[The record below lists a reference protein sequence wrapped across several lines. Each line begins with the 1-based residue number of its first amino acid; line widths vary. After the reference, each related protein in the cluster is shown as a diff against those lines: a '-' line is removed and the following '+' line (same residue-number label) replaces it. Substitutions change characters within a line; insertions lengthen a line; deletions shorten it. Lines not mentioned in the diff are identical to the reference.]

1 MPRLLKL
8 LHILGLVL
16 FLGSIPSHIIL
27 GQIAPGGDIP
37 AMGIVFSRKVML
49 IITLAATVPGL
60 TLLTITGL
68 LRRRGVPTPRPNW
81 LRLHLALGLTALAV
95 GTLVI
100 TPHIFELMAQ
110 AEALAADS
118 FDPAAWKRA
127 KLIED
132 VAGTLNVGLALL
144 AMGLACFRPTWK

>member
-8 LHILGLVL
+8 LHILGLAL
-16 FLGSIPSHIIL
+16 FLGSIPTHIVL
-27 GQIAPGGDIP
+27 GQITPGGAIP
-37 AMGIVFSRKVML
+37 AMGIVFSRKIML

-60 TLLTITGL
+60 VLLTVTGW
-68 LRRRGVPTPRPNW
+68 LRRRALPTPRPSW
-81 LRLHLALGLTALAV
+81 LRLHLAIGLTALAV

-100 TPHIFELMAQ
+100 TPQILELMAQ
-110 AEALAADS
+110 AEALATDS
-118 FDPAAWKRA
+118 FDPTVWKQA

>member
-16 FLGSIPSHIIL
+16 FLGSIPTHIVL
-27 GQIAPGGDIP
+27 GHIAPGGDIP

-60 TLLTITGL
+60 VLLSVTGW
-68 LRRRGVPTPRPNW
+68 LRRRSIAAPRPRW
-81 LRLHLALGLTALAV
+81 LRLHLALGLTILMI

-100 TPHIFELMAQ
+100 TPQILDLMAQ
-110 AEALAADS
+110 AEALAGDS

-144 AMGLACFRPTWK
+144 TMGLACFRPAWK

>member
-16 FLGSIPSHIIL
+16 FLGSIPTHIIL
-27 GQIAPGGDIP
+27 GQITPGGAIP
-37 AMGIVFSRKVML
+37 DMGIVFSRKIML
-49 IITLAATVPGL
+49 IITLVATVPGL
-60 TLLTITGL
+60 VLLTVTGW
-68 LRRRGVPTPRPNW
+68 LRRRAVSAPRPSW
-81 LRLHLALGLTALAV
+81 LRLHLAIGLIILAV

-100 TPHIFELMAQ
+100 TPQVLELMAQ
-110 AEALAADS
+110 AEVLATDS

-132 VAGTLNVGLALL
+132 VAGTLNVVLALL